1 MKMYCPKCGSA
12 TQYNGKKPNFCHSCG
27 NAFAGVQ
34 HPTTVVEDGCL
45 ELFGQEQEEP
55 THQQVVPNISKLE
68 IEITNQTQSK
78 FKLGEVVGTLNPDN
92 VGNDTF
98 LSDGS
103 PSPEQQLRDF
113 EKEAGTLR
121 KEK

>member
-1 MKMYCPKCGSA
+1 
-12 TQYNGKKPNFCHSCG
+12 
-27 NAFAGVQ
+27 
-34 HPTTVVEDGCL
+34 VEDGCL